1 MRVFAV
7 ALGCILAIRFVAP
20 SAAEPQTR
28 PKAASSCDHVELL
41 SSHPLS
47 ALPNGTQDILQRSL
61 RSKVLAITSD
71 PKMGMS
77 DADVAKARLKAI
89 EIARPSKASALYVV
103 AWEDNAF
110 GVNGFNW
117 IIEVKPSGAT
127 SLLSDRASSIAN
139 GFGVKVLGNGAKSYP
154 KIMIASKGF
163 RDGGGAEAEPGC
175 FRKIGRLYESTS
187 CPVSCKDEV
196 NNQ

>member
-1 MRVFAV
+1 MCETTFLEVETVCAFFAV

-41 SSHPLS
+41 SSHPLP
-47 ALPNGTQDILQRSL
+47 ALPKGTQDILQRSL
-61 RSKVLAITSD
+61 RSKLLAITSD

-127 SLLSDRASSIAN
+127 SLLSDRATVAAQKRSQ
-139 GFGVKVLGNGAKSYP
+139 GA
-154 KIMIASKGF
+154 F
-163 RDGGGAEAEPGC
+163 
-175 FRKIGRLYESTS
+175 GRLAVYTKELRAR
-187 CPVSCKDEV
+187 CLARMK
-196 NNQ
+196 